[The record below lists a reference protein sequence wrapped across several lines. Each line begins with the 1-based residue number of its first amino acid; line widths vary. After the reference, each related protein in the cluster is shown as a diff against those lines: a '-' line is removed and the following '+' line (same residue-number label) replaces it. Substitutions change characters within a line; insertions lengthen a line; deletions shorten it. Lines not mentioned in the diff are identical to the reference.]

1 MTDIP
6 KPDETGSAGTQQTGT
21 AGVVPAEQESPL
33 QGLPITQIVEGLAAT
48 RSRSMGGEVAAN
60 LIAGSFTQ
68 LSHNFQETKQELHS
82 TRRELERT
90 REELSGY
97 KIKAAVLQ
105 ERVSYLFRDRHL
117 KNLSITVGTVLI
129 GLGIEFYR
137 NNLEKTSYIVT
148 GLGALLI
155 FLGWFSRDGGT
166 EK

>member
-6 KPDETGSAGTQQTGT
+6 KPDETGSTGTQQTGT
-21 AGVVPAEQESPL
+21 AGVVSVEQESPL

-68 LSHNFQETKQELHS
+68 LSHNFQETKQELQS
-82 TRRELERT
+82 TRRALEHA
-90 REELSGY
+90 REELSDY
-97 KIKAAVLQ
+97 KTKTAVLQ
-105 ERVSYLFRDRHL
+105 ERVSNIFRDRHL
-117 KNLSITVGTVLI
+117 KNLSITAGTILI

-148 GLGALLI
+148 GLGTLLI
-155 FLGWFSRDGGT
+155 FLGWFSRDGGA